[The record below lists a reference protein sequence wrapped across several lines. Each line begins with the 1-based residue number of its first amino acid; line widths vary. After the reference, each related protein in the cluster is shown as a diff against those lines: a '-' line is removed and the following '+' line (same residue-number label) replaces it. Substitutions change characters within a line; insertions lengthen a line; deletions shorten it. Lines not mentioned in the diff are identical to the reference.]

1 VLESLEAARRRGAD
15 DWLRGEIAEVVGEP
29 LLERLLSGSVEHAE
43 RRREEMDAAAA
54 YLRELGVEPRV
65 AEAAAGWLRQLAAE
79 QARPA

>member
-1 VLESLEAARRRGAD
+1 
-15 DWLRGEIAEVVGEP
+15 
-29 LLERLLSGSVEHAE
+29 
-43 RRREEMDAAAA
+43 MDAAAA